1 MAQRGRAE
9 GTAGTEACQPHAEP
23 LPCVCPHPEALSRDL
38 PSCPGCSHGSEIR
51 VLWSVQAAEMEGAG
65 GTPVSGAGGGS
76 DSSCSSAGSEAQ
88 CRPLFVKSLLSVEK
102 VKFGNGFKKK
112 KKEINST
119 KGTVA
124 EGSRPAP
131 PCASRRVRAGSVR
144 ALVPLRCPPA
154 LFCTAPVAS
163 VRSVRG
169 AFFH

>member
-102 VKFGNGFKKK
+102 VKFENGFKKK

-124 EGSRPAP
+124 ESSRPAP

-144 ALVPLRCPPA
+144 ALVPLRCSA
-154 LFCTAPVAS
+154 RRL
-163 VRSVRG
+163 
-169 AFFH
+169 